1 MLIHVRHR
9 TRYHYDQPAKS
20 IIQAL
25 RLMPRNHEG
34 QYVRRWQIDLDHDGT
49 LRPGEDAF
57 GNVLHML
64 SLDGPL
70 SDLCLTVE
78 GEVDMQDTNGILR
91 GTCERFPPDFYL
103 RETPLTAPD
112 AAIVDFA
119 QSTLTRNGGNA
130 LKALHSMLGSLH
142 LDMIFDPQPT
152 DTTTTAADAFA
163 MKRGVCQDL
172 SHVFIAAARV
182 LGIPARYVGGYLMRS
197 DDAIHQEA
205 GHAWAEAYI
214 PGLGWV
220 GFDPANGIC
229 PTESHVRVGIG
240 LDYLGAAPIRGAR
253 LGGSS
258 EQMAV
263 EVSVGQSA
271 AQIGQS
277 EPSHQIQWPKP
288 AAAATQAAQ
297 QFQA

>member
-9 TRYHYDQPAKS
+9 TRYHYDQPVKTV
-20 IIQAL
+20 IQAL
-25 RLMPRNHEG
+25 RLMPRSHEG

-91 GTCERFPPDFYL
+91 GTCERFPPEFYL
-103 RETPLTAPD
+103 RETPLTHAD

-119 QSTLTRNGGNA
+119 QSTLAKNGGNA
-130 LKALHSMLGSLH
+130 LKTLHAMLAALH
-142 LDMIFDPQPT
+142 LDMAFDTQPT

-172 SHVFIAAARV
+172 SHVFVAAARV

-197 DDAIHQEA
+197 DDVIHQEA
-205 GHAWAEAYI
+205 GHAWSEAYI

-220 GFDPANGIC
+220 GFDPANGVC
-229 PTESHVRVGIG
+229 PTESHIRVGIG

-253 LGGSS
+253 KGVAN
-258 EQMAV
+258 EKMAV
-263 EVSVGQSA
+263 EVTVADSYQGD
-271 AQIGQS
+271 
-277 EPSHQIQWPKP
+277 PTHQTQWQKP
-288 AAAATQAAQ
+288 ATAVEQASQ

>member
-9 TRYHYDQPAKS
+9 TRYHYDQPAKA

-57 GNVLHML
+57 GNLMHML
-64 SLDGPL
+64 SLDGPIR
-70 SDLCLTVE
+70 DLCLTVE

-91 GTCERFPPDFYL
+91 GTCERFPPQFYL
-103 RETPLTAPD
+103 RETQLTRAD
-112 AAIVDFA
+112 AAIADFA
-119 QSTLTRNGGNA
+119 RDLSARHGGNV
-130 LKALHSMLGSLH
+130 LKTLHAMLASLH
-142 LDMIFDPQPT
+142 LDMTFDTEPT
-152 DTTTTAADAFA
+152 DTTTSAADAFA
-163 MKRGVCQDL
+163 LKRGVCQDL
-172 SHVFIAAARV
+172 AHVFVAAARV

-197 DDAIHQEA
+197 DEAIHQEA
-205 GHAWAEAYI
+205 GHAWAEAHV

-253 LGGSS
+253 LGGAR
-258 EQMAV
+258 ERMAV
-263 EVSVGQSA
+263 EVTVADSYQENQDHQTSWQPPPEA
-271 AQIGQS
+271 AQ
-277 EPSHQIQWPKP
+277 
-288 AAAATQAAQ
+288 QASQ

>member
-9 TRYHYDQPAKS
+9 TRYHYDQPATS

-34 QYVRRWQIDLDHDGT
+34 QYVRRWQIDLDQDGT
-49 LRPGEDAF
+49 LRQSEDAF
-57 GNVLHML
+57 GNVMHML

-70 SDLCLTVE
+70 SDLSLTVE
-78 GEVDMQDTNGILR
+78 GEVDMQDTNAILR
-91 GTCERFPPDFYL
+91 GTVERFPPEFYL
-103 RETPLTAPD
+103 RETPLTQADD
-112 AAIVDFA
+112 AITDFA
-119 QSTLTRNGGNA
+119 RSIAAKSGGNG
-130 LKALHSMLGSLH
+130 LKSLHVLLGALH
-142 LDMIFDPQPT
+142 LDVAFETGRT
-152 DTTTTAADAFA
+152 DTATSAAEAFA
-163 MKRGVCQDL
+163 LKRGVCQDL
-172 SHVFIAAARV
+172 SHIFIATARL

-205 GHAWAEAYI
+205 GHAWAEAHV
-214 PGLGWV
+214 PELGWV

-229 PTESHVRVGIG
+229 PTESHIRVGIG

-253 LGGSS
+253 RGGAS

-263 EVSVGQSA
+263 EVTVADSYQQPQA
-271 AQIGQS
+271 
-277 EPSHQIQWPKP
+277 HQTQWQKP
-288 AAAATQAAQ
+288 QTEIDQAGQ